1 LVYVER
7 KAKKQLGRMPE
18 DARRRVFEALSI
30 LEKEGFSMELDI
42 KKLQGYGNHYR
53 IRIGKYRV
61 LFEFSVDKTIIV
73 YAVLPRESAYK

>member
-18 DARRRVFEALSI
+18 NTRRRVIEALNI

-42 KKLQGYGNHYR
+42 KKLQGYRNHYR

-61 LFEFSVDKTIIV
+61 LFEFSVDKTVIV